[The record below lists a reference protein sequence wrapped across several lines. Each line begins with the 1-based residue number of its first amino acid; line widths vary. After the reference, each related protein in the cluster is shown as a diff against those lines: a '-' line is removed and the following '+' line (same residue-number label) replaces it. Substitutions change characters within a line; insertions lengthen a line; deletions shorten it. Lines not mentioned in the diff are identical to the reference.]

1 MTVHRPSA
9 PQGNRC
15 LISPFLAS
23 LGAQEQSDIA
33 LILHLNVVI
42 NWQLSKQGIRW
53 PVSPGRFAG
62 SGFDPSSSSIFW
74 SYPLKSYL
82 FSNDRRFK
90 FNFLKNS
97 YEKKGGLCA
106 ALLKFWFHSDLRS
119 ENSASC
125 YSQGRQLSLTFFTM
139 VKLWSR
145 FTSNFYNNNNT
156 RICIAPFP
164 WAQWRFTIIVI
175 QKIKNKEWVI
185 KENT

>member
-119 ENSASC
+119 EIQPAVTAREDSC
-125 YSQGRQLSLTFFTM
+125 
-139 VKLWSR
+139 LWLFS
-145 FTSNFYNNNNT
+145 
-156 RICIAPFP
+156 P
-164 WAQWRFTIIVI
+164 WSSFGHALRPIFITIII
-175 QKIKNKEWVI
+175 QEFV
-185 KENT
+185 